1 MACHIIVKR
10 LPLVRVDEFARS
22 AVSFSTYLRC
32 MRYYFNRELT
42 RVVGHAIFRYLQMI
56 SHRAMIFCFML
67 LCLSGWAFGE
77 SKVPVGAPITLLE
90 TELYWKDWPE
100 RRTTK
105 NLLDLDVIRV
115 LLSLFKED
123 VGQNVIIRYPG
134 GDEGNAW
141 AVEFKE
147 WLVSFGLPSDYVSLQ
162 PGSGGVDRLL
172 ILVETLATD
181 VSTNK

>member
-1 MACHIIVKR
+1 MFLVFFHIGTLYTI
-10 LPLVRVDEFARS
+10 LFQSQANRS
-22 AVSFSTYLRC
+22 F
-32 MRYYFNRELT
+32 
-42 RVVGHAIFRYLQMI
+42 GHGIFRHLRIVSY
-56 SHRAMIFCFML
+56 RAMIFCVIL
-67 LCLSGWAFGE
+67 LCLSGWALGQ
-77 SKVPVGAPITLLE
+77 SKVPVGAPIALLE

-100 RRTTK
+100 RRTTE

-147 WLVSFGLPSDYVSLQ
+147 WLVSFGLPSHYLSLQ
-162 PGSGGVDRLL
+162 PGSGGGDRLL
-172 ILVETLATD
+172 ILVETFATD
-181 VSTNK
+181 VSISK